1 MSGVPT
7 QFESAIVSITDS
19 LHGVLTTPA
28 PFTQATA
35 HEMDLAHDDT
45 AAIAHTMSVVGAGG
59 TLVFPEGGCLT
70 HTQTL
75 AGQSPIG
82 LGFQSSIMGF
92 PGEDIFAAVDAS
104 QGSGGSQGLA
114 HIHDLTFFVDGRID
128 ATQPWQTINDA
139 GTTAHAAM
147 YRPIAM
153 RTGITNNPVAPGWF
167 QGPGPNHSGAFN
179 GVASITASSAAI
191 CIPSTETAPT
201 VGETMVFPYL
211 ASVFTATVSSTAGSC
226 SGGATPRTL
235 SAALPAGSTNAQAEW
250 FAGSS
255 PQNLATAITSGTCPS
270 SITLSNSINPV
281 PGFEAN
287 VAPFGLL
294 QIDGE
299 QFSYFARSNA
309 GNTTPANTFYNIQCA
324 QNGTTRAA
332 HSVGATVVPLNNFKP
347 SYPWPVTP
355 TLNTGD
361 TTPSGN
367 AGYFPGWNVGNAAFA
382 FPLASGAGGHG
393 TGSWGPN
400 SKIENLS
407 FWAWPNEI
415 NGEAW
420 DEVNH
425 NAAIYMVQP
434 SYATTFSNL
443 YTLYLFYGIAIG
455 APGIE
460 NGNYFAGQPTADG
473 SHWDG
478 RHHLR
483 REPGQHPVG
492 QPEYVLEFQC
502 VLLGRDDR
510 GRFAGRGHVLLL
522 HGALQRPDRWLWRRD
537 VAGPLQEPVLRERR
551 RRARCADADLGVGH
565 AQLRDRRHAHGW
577 RWRGLHRR
585 GAAALDRRELQQRA
599 GRRRRSTS
607 AARTRR
613 SM

>member
-1 MSGVPT
+1 M
-7 QFESAIVSITDS
+7 
-19 LHGVLTTPA
+19 
-28 PFTQATA
+28 
-35 HEMDLAHDDT
+35 
-45 AAIAHTMSVVGAGG
+45 
-59 TLVFPEGGCLT
+59 T

-104 QGSGGSQGLA
+104 QGTGGSQGLA

-128 ATQPWQTINDA
+128 ATQPWQTINDS

-167 QGPGPNHSGAFN
+167 QGPGPNHSGAYN

-201 VGETMVFPYL
+201 VGETIVFPYL

-235 SAALPAGSTNAQAEW
+235 SAALPTGSTNAQAEW

-255 PQNLATAITSGTCPS
+255 PQNLATAITSGTCPT

-332 HSVGATVVPLNNFKP
+332 HSVSATVVPLNAFKP

-455 APGIE
+455 APWSRERQLFCGP
-460 NGNYFAGQPTADG
+460 A
-473 SHWDG
+473 HG
-478 RHHLR
+478 RWKPLGRGHHLR

-492 QPEYVLEFQC
+492 QPEYLLEFQR

-510 GRFAGRGHVLLL
+510 GRLAGRGHLLLL
-522 HGALQRPDRWLWRRD
+522 HRALQRPDGWLGRRD
-537 VAGPLQEPVLRERR
+537 VARPLQEPVLRERGR
-551 RRARCADADLGVGH
+551 GARCADADLGVGH

-577 RWRGLHRR
+577 RRRGLHRR
-585 GAAALDRRELQQRA
+585 GAAALDWRELQQRA

>member
-1 MSGVPT
+1 MTAADVGRVIVAVGAVGGVPT

-45 AAIAHTMSVVGAGG
+45 AAIAHTMSVVGAGARWF
-59 TLVFPEGGCLT
+59 FPRADCLT

-82 LGFQSSIMGF
+82 LGFQSWIMGF

-128 ATQPWQTINDA
+128 ATQPWQTINDS

-167 QGPGPNHSGAFN
+167 QGPGPNHSGAYN
-179 GVASITASSAAI
+179 GVANITASSAAI

-235 SAALPAGSTNAQAEW
+235 SAALPAGSTNTQAEW

-270 SITLSNSINPV
+270 SITLSNTINPV

-287 VAPFGLL
+287 VAPFGLM

-299 QFSYFARSNA
+299 QFSYFGRSNA

-332 HSVGATVVPLNNFKP
+332 HSVNATVVPLNNFKP

-355 TLNTGD
+355 TLN
-361 TTPSGN
+361 S
-367 AGYFPGWNVGNAAFA
+367 
-382 FPLASGAGGHG
+382 
-393 TGSWGPN
+393 
-400 SKIENLS
+400 
-407 FWAWPNEI
+407 
-415 NGEAW
+415 
-420 DEVNH
+420 
-425 NAAIYMVQP
+425 
-434 SYATTFSNL
+434 
-443 YTLYLFYGIAIG
+443 
-455 APGIE
+455 
-460 NGNYFAGQPTADG
+460 
-473 SHWDG
+473 G
-478 RHHLR
+478 RHHAQRQCWIFSRLECGQRGLR
-483 REPGQHPVG
+483 FPAGQRRWGPWDGVVGSELEDREP
-492 QPEYVLEFQC
+492 F
-502 VLLGRDDR
+502 LLG
-510 GRFAGRGHVLLL
+510 
-522 HGALQRPDRWLWRRD
+522 
-537 VAGPLQEPVLRERR
+537 VAE
-551 RRARCADADLGVGH
+551 
-565 AQLRDRRHAHGW
+565 
-577 RWRGLHRR
+577 
-585 GAAALDRRELQQRA
+585 
-599 GRRRRSTS
+599 
-607 AARTRR
+607 
-613 SM
+613 